1 MKTFVSLKSSVC
13 RTFQPDL
20 SAPAS
25 ALARTRKGNAAVPWL
40 VALALALT
48 AQQGHAC
55 TLNVTGV
62 NFGSYDVFSN
72 AALDSTGN
80 IDVNCPSGV
89 GYSMALTAGGGTHAQ
104 RVMSSGSHRLNYN
117 LYTAANRA
125 VVWGDATS
133 GTITVN
139 VTGNGVSVNHA
150 VYGRIPA
157 LQNVHAGSYSDIIIV
172 ELTF

>member
-1 MKTFVSLKSSVC
+1 MRVCISLKSSAC
-13 RTFQPDL
+13 RAFQPAR
-20 SAPAS
+20 SAAS
-25 ALARTRKGNAAVPWL
+25 STLAGTCKRNVLVPWL
-40 VALALALT
+40 VALAFALT

-55 TLNVTGV
+55 TFNVTGV

-72 AALDSTGN
+72 SALDSTGN
-80 IDVNCPSGV
+80 IDVNCPNGV
-89 GYSMALTAGGGTHAQ
+89 GYSIELSEGGGTHTQ
-104 RVMSSGSHRLNYN
+104 RVMGSGVRRLNYN

-139 VTGNGVSVNHA
+139 GTGIGVNVNHS

-172 ELTF
+172 ELNF

>member
-1 MKTFVSLKSSVC
+1 MKTFISLQSSVC
-13 RTFQPDL
+13 PTFQPAR
-20 SAPAS
+20 SGVAS
-25 ALARTRKGNAAVPWL
+25 ALAGTCKRNVLVLWL

-62 NFGSYDVFSN
+62 NFGSYDVFNNS
-72 AALDSTGN
+72 ALDTTGN

-89 GYSMALTAGGGTHAQ
+89 GYTMALSAGGGTHTQ
-104 RVMSSGSHRLNYN
+104 RVMGSGAHRLNYN

-133 GTITVN
+133 GTVTVN
-139 VTGNGVSVNHA
+139 GTGIGVNVNHA

>member
-1 MKTFVSLKSSVC
+1 MRVFISLKISVC
-13 RTFQPDL
+13 QTVQ
-20 SAPAS
+20 
-25 ALARTRKGNAAVPWL
+25 LARSTVAKVLSGTRKRNVL
-40 VALALALT
+40 VALLAFVLT

-72 AALDSTGN
+72 TALDSTGN
-80 IDVNCPSGV
+80 IDVNCPSGI
-89 GYSMALTAGGGTHAQ
+89 GYSMSLSAGGGAHTQ
-104 RVMSSGSHRLNYN
+104 RVMSSGAHTINYN
-117 LYTAANRA
+117 LHTAADRA
-125 VVWGDATS
+125 VVWGDS
-133 GTITVN
+133 NNGTVTVHGIG
-139 VTGNGVSVNHA
+139 TGVNANHG

>member
-1 MKTFVSLKSSVC
+1 MKRFISLKSSVC
-13 RTFQPDL
+13 RTFQPAR
-20 SAPAS
+20 SAAES
-25 ALARTRKGNAAVPWL
+25 TLVGTRKRNVLVPWL
-40 VALALALT
+40 VALAFALT
-48 AQQGHAC
+48 AQQVHAC

-89 GYSMALTAGGGTHAQ
+89 GYSMALTEGGGTHTQ
-104 RVMSSGSHRLNYN
+104 RVMNSGAHRLNYN

-125 VVWGDATS
+125 VVWA
-133 GTITVN
+133 GTVTVN
-139 VTGNGVSVNHA
+139 GTGIGVSVNHA

>member
-1 MKTFVSLKSSVC
+1 MRVCISLKSSAC
-13 RTFQPDL
+13 GTFQPAR
-20 SAPAS
+20 SAAAS
-25 ALARTRKGNAAVPWL
+25 TLACTCKRNLLVSWL
-40 VALALALT
+40 IVACALT

-55 TLNVTGV
+55 TLNVIGV

-72 AALDSTGN
+72 SALDSTGN
-80 IDVNCPSGV
+80 IDMNCPNGV
-89 GYSMALTAGGGTHAQ
+89 GYSMALTAGGGVHTQ
-104 RVMSSGSHRLNYN
+104 RVMNSGVHTLNYN

-133 GTITVN
+133 GTARVN
-139 VTGNGVSVNHA
+139 GTGIGVSVNHA

-157 LQNVHAGSYSDIIIV
+157 LQNVRAGSYSDIIIV

>member
-1 MKTFVSLKSSVC
+1 MRVCISLRLGVY
-13 RTFQPDL
+13 RTFQPAR
-20 SAPAS
+20 SAAAS
-25 ALARTRKGNAAVPWL
+25 TLAGTRKGNLLVSWL
-40 VALALALT
+40 IVAFALT

-72 AALDSTGN
+72 SALDTTGN

-89 GYSMALTAGGGTHAQ
+89 GYSIELSEGGGTHTQ
-104 RVMSSGSHRLNYN
+104 RVMGSGAHRLNYN

-133 GTITVN
+133 GTVTVN
-139 VTGNGVSVNHA
+139 GTGIGVNVNHG

-157 LQNVHAGSYSDIIIV
+157 LQNVHPGSYSDIIIV

>member
-1 MKTFVSLKSSVC
+1 MKTFISLKSSVC
-13 RTFQPDL
+13 QTFQPAR
-20 SAPAS
+20 SAAAS
-25 ALARTRKGNAAVPWL
+25 TLACACKRNVLVPWL
-40 VALALALT
+40 VTLAFALT

-72 AALDSTGN
+72 SALDSTGN

-89 GYSMALTAGGGTHAQ
+89 GYSMALSAGGGTHAQ
-104 RVMSSGSHRLNYN
+104 RVMNSGGHSLNYN

-133 GTITVN
+133 GN
-139 VTGNGVSVNHA
+139 VTVSSTGIGVNVNHA

-157 LQNVHAGSYSDIIIV
+157 LQNVRAGSYSDIIIV

>member
-1 MKTFVSLKSSVC
+1 MKTFGSLKSSVC

-139 VTGNGVSVNHA
+139 GTGNGVSVNHA

>member
-1 MKTFVSLKSSVC
+1 MRLVMSLKSSIC
-13 RTFQPDL
+13 RTFQL
-20 SAPAS
+20 LRSTVAS
-25 ALARTRKGNAAVPWL
+25 TFAGTRKRNAALPWL
-40 VALALALT
+40 VALAFTLT

-72 AALDSTGN
+72 SALDSTGN
-80 IDVNCPSGV
+80 IDVNCPIGV
-89 GYSMALTAGGGTHAQ
+89 GYSMALTTGGGTHTQ
-104 RVMSSGSHRLNYN
+104 RVMGSGAHRLNYN

-133 GTITVN
+133 GTVTVN
-139 VTGNGVSVNHA
+139 GTGIGVNVNHA

>member
-1 MKTFVSLKSSVC
+1 MRLVISLKSSVC
-13 RTFQPDL
+13 RTCQ
-20 SAPAS
+20 SARSAAAS
-25 ALARTRKGNAAVPWL
+25 ALAGTGKRSVLISFLIP
-40 VALALALT
+40 LAFALT

-72 AALDSTGN
+72 SALDSTGN

-89 GYSMALTAGGGTHAQ
+89 GYSMALSAGGGTHAQ
-104 RVMSSGSHRLNYN
+104 RVMISGAHRLNYN

-125 VVWGDATS
+125 VIWGDATS
-133 GTITVN
+133 GTVTVN
-139 VTGNGVSVNHA
+139 DTGDGVSVNYG

>member
-1 MKTFVSLKSSVC
+1 MRVFISLKLGIC
-13 RTFQPDL
+13 RTFQPAR
-20 SAPAS
+20 SAAAS
-25 ALARTRKGNAAVPWL
+25 TLAGTRKGNLLVSWL
-40 VALALALT
+40 IVAFALT

-72 AALDSTGN
+72 SALDSTGN
-80 IDVNCPSGV
+80 IDVNCPNGV
-89 GYSMALTAGGGTHAQ
+89 GYSMALTAGGGNYTQ
-104 RVMSSGSHRLNYN
+104 RVMSSGVHRLNYN

-125 VVWGDATS
+125 VVWGDAIS
-133 GTITVN
+133 GTVTVN
-139 VTGNGVSVNHA
+139 GTGIGVNVNHG

-157 LQNVHAGSYSDIIIV
+157 LQYLYPGSYSDIIIV

>member
-1 MKTFVSLKSSVC
+1 MKTFISLKSSVC
-13 RTFQPDL
+13 QTFQPDL
-20 SAPAS
+20 SAAAS
-25 ALARTRKGNAAVPWL
+25 ALAGTRKGNALVSWL
-40 VALALALT
+40 IALAFALT

-62 NFGSYDVFSN
+62 NFGGYDVFSN
-72 AALDSTGN
+72 TPLDSTGN
-80 IDVNCPSGV
+80 INVNCPSGV
-89 GYSMALTAGGGTHAQ
+89 GYSMALTAGGGTHTQ
-104 RVMSSGSHRLNYN
+104 RVMNSGAHRLNYN

-133 GTITVN
+133 GTVTVN
-139 VTGNGVSVNHA
+139 GTGIGVNVNHG

>member
-1 MKTFVSLKSSVC
+1 MRIFVRLKFSVR
-13 RTFQPDL
+13 RTCQIAR
-20 SAPAS
+20 SAA
-25 ALARTRKGNAAVPWL
+25 ARTLAGIRKRKVPVRSL
-40 VALALALT
+40 ILLAFALT
-48 AQQGHAC
+48 AQQGNAC

-72 AALDSTGN
+72 SALDTTGN

-89 GYSMALTAGGGTHAQ
+89 GYSIELTEGGGTHTQ
-104 RVMSSGSHRLNYN
+104 RVMGSGAHRLNYN

-133 GTITVN
+133 GTARVN
-139 VTGNGVSVNHA
+139 GTGIGLSVNHG

>member
-1 MKTFVSLKSSVC
+1 MRVFISLKLGIC
-13 RTFQPDL
+13 RTFQ
-20 SAPAS
+20 SARSAAAS
-25 ALARTRKGNAAVPWL
+25 TLAGTRKGNLLVSWL
-40 VALALALT
+40 IVAFALT

-72 AALDSTGN
+72 SALDSTGN
-80 IDVNCPSGV
+80 IDVNCPNGV
-89 GYSMALTAGGGTHAQ
+89 GYSMALTAGGGTYTQ
-104 RVMSSGSHRLNYN
+104 RVMSSGVHRLNYN

-133 GTITVN
+133 GTVTVN
-139 VTGNGVSVNHA
+139 GTGIGVNVNHG

-157 LQNVHAGSYSDIIIV
+157 LQNVHAGSYSDIINV

>member
-1 MKTFVSLKSSVC
+1 MRVCISLKLGVC
-13 RTFQPDL
+13 RTFQPAR
-20 SAPAS
+20 SAAAS
-25 ALARTRKGNAAVPWL
+25 TLAGTRKGNLLVSWL
-40 VALALALT
+40 IVAFALT

-55 TLNVTGV
+55 ALNVTGV

-72 AALDSTGN
+72 SALDTTGN

-89 GYSMALTAGGGTHAQ
+89 GYSIELSEGGGTHTQ
-104 RVMSSGSHRLNYN
+104 RVMGSGAHRLNYN

-133 GTITVN
+133 GTVTVN
-139 VTGNGVSVNHA
+139 GTGIGVNVNHG

-157 LQNVHAGSYSDIIIV
+157 RQNVRAGSYSDIIIV

>member
-1 MKTFVSLKSSVC
+1 MRVFISLKLGIC
-13 RTFQPDL
+13 RTFQPAR
-20 SAPAS
+20 SAAAS
-25 ALARTRKGNAAVPWL
+25 TLAGTRKGNLL
-40 VALALALT
+40 VSLLIVAFALT

-72 AALDSTGN
+72 STLDSTGN
-80 IDVNCPSGV
+80 IDVNCPNGV
-89 GYSMALTAGGGTHAQ
+89 GYSMALTAGGGNYTQ
-104 RVMSSGSHRLNYN
+104 RVMSSGVHRLNYN

-125 VVWGDATS
+125 VVWGDAIS
-133 GTITVN
+133 GTVTVN
-139 VTGNGVSVNHA
+139 GTGIGVNVNHG

-157 LQNVHAGSYSDIIIV
+157 LQYVYPGSYSDIIIV

>member
-1 MKTFVSLKSSVC
+1 MKTFISLKSSAC
-13 RTFQPDL
+13 RTFQPAR
-20 SAPAS
+20 SAAAS
-25 ALARTRKGNAAVPWL
+25 TLAGTCKRNVLVPWL
-40 VALALALT
+40 VALAFALT
-48 AQQGHAC
+48 AQQVHAC

-62 NFGSYDVFSN
+62 NFGSYDVFNNS
-72 AALDSTGN
+72 ALDSTGN

-89 GYSMALTAGGGTHAQ
+89 GYSMALTEGGGTHTQ
-104 RVMSSGSHRLNYN
+104 RVMNSGAHRLNYN

-125 VVWGDATS
+125 VVWA
-133 GTITVN
+133 GTVTVN
-139 VTGNGVSVNHA
+139 GTGIGVSVNHA

>member
-1 MKTFVSLKSSVC
+1 MKTFISLKSSVC
-13 RTFQPDL
+13 PTFQPAR
-20 SAPAS
+20 SRVAS
-25 ALARTRKGNAAVPWL
+25 ALAGTCKRNVLVLWL
-40 VALALALT
+40 VALAFALT

-72 AALDSTGN
+72 TPLDSTGN

-89 GYSMALTAGGGTHAQ
+89 GYSIELSEGGGTHTQ
-104 RVMSSGSHRLNYN
+104 RVMGSGAHRLNYN

-133 GTITVN
+133 GTVTVN
-139 VTGNGVSVNHA
+139 GTGIGVNVNHG

-157 LQNVHAGSYSDIIIV
+157 LQNVHSGSYSDIIIL
-172 ELTF
+172 ELSF

>member
-1 MKTFVSLKSSVC
+1 MRVFISLKLGIC
-13 RTFQPDL
+13 RTFQPAR
-20 SAPAS
+20 SAAAS
-25 ALARTRKGNAAVPWL
+25 TLAGTLKGNLLVSWL
-40 VALALALT
+40 IVAFALT

-72 AALDSTGN
+72 SALDSTGN
-80 IDVNCPSGV
+80 IDVNCPNGV
-89 GYSMALTAGGGTHAQ
+89 GYSMALTAGGGNYTQ
-104 RVMSSGSHRLNYN
+104 RVMSSGVHRLNYN

-125 VVWGDATS
+125 VVWGDAIS
-133 GTITVN
+133 GTVTVN
-139 VTGNGVSVNHA
+139 GTGIGVNVNHG

-157 LQNVHAGSYSDIIIV
+157 LQYVYPGSYSDIIIV

>member
-1 MKTFVSLKSSVC
+1 MRVFISLKLGVC
-13 RTFQPDL
+13 RTFQPAR
-20 SAPAS
+20 SAAAS
-25 ALARTRKGNAAVPWL
+25 TLAGTRKGNLLVSWL
-40 VALALALT
+40 IVAFALT

-72 AALDSTGN
+72 SALDTTGN

-89 GYSMALTAGGGTHAQ
+89 GYSMALTAGGGTHTQ
-104 RVMSSGSHRLNYN
+104 RVMNSGAHRLNYN

-133 GTITVN
+133 GTVTVN
-139 VTGNGVSVNHA
+139 GTGIGVNVNHG

>member
-25 ALARTRKGNAAVPWL
+25 ALARTHKGNAAVPWL
-40 VALALALT
+40 VALVLALT

-72 AALDSTGN
+72 SALDTTGN

-89 GYSMALTAGGGTHAQ
+89 GYSMALTPGGGTQTQ
-104 RVMSSGSHRLNYN
+104 RLMSSGAHTLNYN

-133 GTITVN
+133 GTVTVN
-139 VTGNGVSVNHA
+139 GTGIGVSVNHA

-157 LQNVHAGSYSDIIIV
+157 RQNVRAGSYSDIIIV